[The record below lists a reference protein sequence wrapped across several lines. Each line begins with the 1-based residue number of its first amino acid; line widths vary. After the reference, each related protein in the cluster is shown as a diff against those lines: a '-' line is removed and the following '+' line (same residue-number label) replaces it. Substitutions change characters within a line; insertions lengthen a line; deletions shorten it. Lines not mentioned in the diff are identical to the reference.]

1 MHRAQSYCLH
11 GLNSARIA
19 KMCYIKH
26 MNIHAL
32 ARCTCAILLTTGTTY
47 AVTLFQVDD
56 FSIGTAGWVEGN
68 PSPNPPIATGIG
80 TDGSAFLRNDSSGGG
95 GPGSRMAMFN
105 DLQWT
110 GDYIESGISAIQLEA
125 GTFGPDTINLRL
137 AFNGAGG
144 WFTTDAVQIINNDP
158 ADPQWQTLIFSVM
171 PGDLTH
177 VSQGNGSYA
186 ETMGNVTRMEI
197 YSGGNSLSAG
207 SLIRGEAINSSL
219 LLDQIR
225 AIPEP
230 SSFALLMI
238 TAFATLAR
246 RKRTR

>member
-1 MHRAQSYCLH
+1 
-11 GLNSARIA
+11 
-19 KMCYIKH
+19 
-26 MNIHAL
+26 MNIPAIARCAL
-32 ARCTCAILLTTGTTY
+32 AIIIATGTSS

-56 FSIGTAGWVEGN
+56 FSNGTAGWVEGN

-80 TDGSAFLRNDSSGGG
+80 TDGSAFLRNDSSGGN

-105 DLQWT
+105 DLQWA
-110 GDYIESGISAIQLEA
+110 GDYIESGISAIRLEA
-125 GTFGPDTINLRL
+125 GTFGPDAINLRL

-144 WFTTDAVQIINNDP
+144 WFTTAAVPIINNDP
-158 ADPQWQTLIFSVM
+158 ADPQWQTLTFSIM

-177 VSQGNGSYA
+177 VAQGNGSYA
-186 ETMGNVTRMEI
+186 DTMGNVTRMEI

-230 SSFALLMI
+230 SSLVLLMI
-238 TAFATLAR
+238 TAFAVLTR
-246 RKRTR
+246 RKRAR

>member
-1 MHRAQSYCLH
+1 MLYYA
-11 GLNSARIA
+11 
-19 KMCYIKH
+19 

-32 ARCTCAILLTTGTTY
+32 ASCTCAILLTTGTSC
-47 AVTLFQVDD
+47 AVTLFQIDD
-56 FSIGTAGWVEGN
+56 FSNGTAGWVEGN

-80 TDGSAFLRNDSSGGG
+80 TDGSAFLRNDSSGGN

-110 GDYIESGISAIQLEA
+110 GDYIESGISAIRLEA
-125 GTFGPDTINLRL
+125 GTFGPDAINLRL

-144 WFTTDAVQIINNDP
+144 WFTTAAVPIINNDP
-158 ADPQWQTLIFSVM
+158 ADPQWQTLTFSIM

-177 VSQGNGSYA
+177 VAQGNGSYA
-186 ETMGNVTRMEI
+186 DTMGNVTRMEI

-230 SSFALLMI
+230 SSLVLLMI
-238 TAFATLAR
+238 AAFAVLTR
-246 RKRTR
+246 RKRAR